1 MRIEYRANGMQRT
14 VPDAI
19 GQSLIDRNLARSV
32 EGEVPADPVSGR
44 YRTRE
49 LRPESEVD
57 LLRAECDRRG
67 IKYHHRAGVQKL
79 RELLKA
85 DTE

>member
-32 EGEVPADPVSGR
+32 EGEAPDDPAPGR

-67 IKYHHRAGVQKL
+67 IKYHHRAGVPKL

>member
-1 MRIEYRANGMQRT
+1 MRIEYKANKSQRE
-14 VPDAI
+14 VPDGI

-32 EGEVPADPVSGR
+32 EGEAQADPAPGR

-67 IKYHHRAGVQKL
+67 IKYHHRAGVPKL
-79 RELLKA
+79 RELL
-85 DTE
+85 ESE

>member
-19 GQSLIDRNLARSV
+19 GQSLIDRKLARSV
-32 EGEVPADPVSGR
+32 EGEVPADPAPGR

-67 IKYHHRAGVQKL
+67 IKYHHRAGVPKL
-79 RELLKA
+79 RELLK
-85 DTE
+85 D

>member
-32 EGEVPADPVSGR
+32 DGEVPADPAPGR

-49 LRPESEVD
+49 LRPESDVD

-67 IKYHHRAGVQKL
+67 IKYHHRAGVPKL
-79 RELLKA
+79 RELLK
-85 DTE
+85 D

>member
-1 MRIEYRANGMQRT
+1 MRIEYKANGMQRT

-32 EGEVPADPVSGR
+32 EGEVPVNHTPGR
-44 YRTRE
+44 YSTRE

-57 LLRAECDRRG
+57 RLRAECDRRG
-67 IKYHHRAGVQKL
+67 IKYHHRAGVPKL
-79 RELLKA
+79 RELLK
-85 DTE
+85 D

>member
-19 GQSLIDRNLARSV
+19 GQSLIDRNLARAV
-32 EGEVPADPVSGR
+32 DGEADPAPGR

-49 LRPESEVD
+49 LRPESDVD

-67 IKYHHRAGVQKL
+67 IKYHHRAGVPKL
-79 RELLKA
+79 RELLK
-85 DTE
+85 D